1 MRMMLAIS
9 VALLSASA
17 SSVYAQDAAAG
28 SGTQSTA
35 AQVQSTTATNA
46 APNAVTGPQRIW
58 IRDPRTG
65 RVSQV
70 EVLPAQAAA
79 TQWQQRVVEQTVY
92 TPQIVYETKQVPQ
105 TVYKAQTNYV
115 MQPKT
120 GPSLNPF
127 AQPSI
132 GYKQVPVTTWVPQTV
147 YVTQQVP
154 VQKLVPHQE
163 RLAIIEPMPSSAA
176 VTAPAAAQSTQAA
189 NASIA
194 SAPTTSST
202 ATPSS
207 VPSTG
212 AASSMAGAFAASLPP
227 TYTVAGS
234 LMPTSVN
241 NPALG
246 QANRPVF
253 GTMPLLARQQVF
265 PPQPNYAAPS
275 YAAAPNYAAAPS
287 SGLRPI
293 ARLSTPAIWNGQTGY
308 AAPLNVAVSSSAPW
322 TREPGQAAMSPT
334 VVR

>member
-1 MRMMLAIS
+1 MRTMLAMS
-9 VALLSASA
+9 VAFLSVSA
-17 SSVYAQDAAAG
+17 SSVSAQDSAAG
-28 SGTQSTA
+28 SGAQSTA
-35 AQVQSTTATNA
+35 AQVQPTSSTNA
-46 APNAVTGPQRIW
+46 APTVATGPQRIW

-70 EVLPAQAAA
+70 EILPAQTTA

-163 RLAIIEPMPSSAA
+163 RLAIIEPMLGGAA
-176 VTAPAAAQSTQAA
+176 VTVPAAAQSTQAT
-189 NASIA
+189 NSSIA
-194 SAPTTSST
+194 SAPTTPST
-202 ATPSS
+202 TTPSS
-207 VPSTG
+207 APSTA
-212 AASSMAGAFAASLPP
+212 AASSMAGAYTASLPP

-234 LMPTSVN
+234 LMPAAVN
-241 NPALG
+241 TPSYG
-246 QANRPVF
+246 QASRPVF
-253 GTMPLLARQQVF
+253 GTVPILAKQQVF
-265 PPQPNYAAPS
+265 PPQPNYAPQS
-275 YAAAPNYAAAPS
+275 YAAAPS

-293 ARLSTPAIWNGQTGY
+293 TRLSAPAIWNGQTGY

-322 TREPGQAAMSPT
+322 TREPGQAAMAPT